1 MKNLAEFNLFT
12 TKNFIIYLIIINL
25 IGFYV
30 MWSDKRKAKKGKW
43 RIPENTLFLIT
54 LLSGGIG
61 TILGMYT
68 FRHKTQ
74 KLKFTIGMPAILILE
89 IILLIYL
96 KKNYIHINYV
106 SQFRLSKF

>member
-1 MKNLAEFNLFT
+1 MENLAEFNLFT
-12 TKNFIIYLIIINL
+12 IKNIVMYLIIINI

-54 LLSGGIG
+54 LLGGGIG
-61 TILGMYT
+61 TIAGMYT

-74 KLKFTIGMPAILILE
+74 KLKFTIGLPAILILE
-89 IILLIYL
+89 IVLAIYL
-96 KKNYIHINYV
+96 KFII
-106 SQFRLSKF
+106 